1 MRRAII
7 VFCKNTVALGGFM
20 LRRIV
25 ILTMLLALVLA
36 AVPASAASLSRQEAM
51 RSTIQNQYDAYAR
64 ELNYSGVHEDAIKQL
79 QRVMT
84 PLPQN

>member
-1 MRRAII
+1 
-7 VFCKNTVALGGFM
+7 M